1 MSSII
6 IGILLLLSLIG
17 LIYYAVKAKNLMVGF
32 LVITTLWLVLVL
44 IGNALSPNPM
54 MADQSMIDIIG
65 NVYQTGPE
73 NYAKSILVNIF
84 FGAFFGRVLIET
96 GIASTLIR

>member
-17 LIYYAVKAKNLMVGF
+17 LIYYAVKGKNLMVGF

-65 NVYQTGPE
+65 NVYQT
-73 NYAKSILVNIF
+73 
-84 FGAFFGRVLIET
+84 
-96 GIASTLIR
+96 